1 MGCTSTDGGYSK
13 ESTKDNI
20 NFLVEICSSWGYQQ
34 RQTAVKEFVEYLQTN
49 GYKQINVDFIAKGGG
64 KGEFFVSLKKGKLF
78 TIFSNNK
85 KLHPDAITSFALNKK
100 LYEDIKSKIDAIL

>member
-1 MGCTSTDGGYSK
+1 MGCTSSDGGYSK

-49 GYKQINVDFIAKGGG
+49 GYKQINVDFVAKGGG
-64 KGEFFVSLKKGKLF
+64 KGEFFVSLKKENFLLF
-78 TIFSNNK
+78 
-85 KLHPDAITSFALNKK
+85 LAIIRSYTQMRSL
-100 LYEDIKSKIDAIL
+100 LLL